1 MILVFNRRHV
11 EVDQIGGDI
20 EEPVVYNAWYTDTD
34 EKLTDDEMD
43 ELAYKY
49 ADTLSQ
55 ALIESRA
62 DMAYDLYN
70 DK

>member
-1 MILVFNRRHV
+1 MIVVFNRRQV

-20 EEPVVYNAWYTDTD
+20 EEPVVYNAWYIDTD

-55 ALIESRA
+55 ALIELWA